1 MKVIMEHTQNVQD
14 EPTQARRQTKSKSG
28 LIGSLNVFIYVL
40 TRHPGLLLTG
50 LFTMLMV
57 TASLALYILGY
68 AGSADNVKVEEIPGV
83 VAKPITTSSDHSN
96 PTPLWMVGAIA
107 LSCASG
113 CFMIVRLVNGPN
125 KSQQVRK
132 PIKRASRPLTSSHR
146 PKSEPTTFKSPP
158 VFVPR
163 QPLKHI
169 ISKPAKSQSLV
180 TVLPSEHQHPLDK
193 RKETLADLMDIRKQN
208 SLPTILQKY

>member
-40 TRHPGLLLTG
+40 IRHPGLLLTG
-50 LFTMLMV
+50 LFTMLIG
-57 TASLALYILGY
+57 TAALALYILGY

-96 PTPLWMVGAIA
+96 PTPLWMVAAIA

-146 PKSEPTTFKSPP
+146 PKSSPP

-208 SLPTILQKY
+208 SLPTILQK